1 MNKLLELLSP
11 PPKAVLGAAKKHQL
25 PSRQSWTKQLLP
37 SSLCPQPCSSLQTV
51 RLHQCRN
58 PRKEPAREGQGAA
71 GELVM
76 RLRGDTSAGTK
87 MSLPSFSILPELKGS
102 GFAFWLCPQHMEVP
116 RPRIECKW
124 HLQSMLKQQD
134 PCLHLFAHTHK
145 PVHVGWFLQGNLPL
159 LPNMMLT

>member
-116 RPRIECKW
+116 RPRTI
-124 HLQSMLKQQD
+124 
-134 PCLHLFAHTHK
+134 PT
-145 PVHVGWFLQGNLPL
+145 PVNFHVPWAWLPPQKTL
-159 LPNMMLT
+159 SKSQTG